1 MSKLSSYMRLNRIW
15 SSNNLPV
22 AFIVFS
28 AVLMPVFTVSLDMF
42 YSDTQVILQLWQYI
56 NTIMGTDNLTMIVQI
71 QQILPKLFPFN
82 ITKSSFV
89 NSTDNTDNPN
99 ENAASFVFLMFF
111 ILALIYSWSMFCLFV
126 TPWLASLLTSYR
138 TSVSLLKEE
147 IDMVTNLGNDM
158 FSFYFV
164 FQNLHYI
171 LDCATRYDLSLDESG
186 GEASL
191 QSAIQWATYLSIQ
204 LAIAMQGIEESEDFT
219 FKALCASGILGLI
232 SVSLG
237 QVKVSNSTK
246 VLG

>member
-1 MSKLSSYMRLNRIW
+1 MRLNRIW
-15 SSNNLPV
+15 SSNNLPL

-99 ENAASFVFLMFF
+99 ENAASFVFLMLFV
-111 ILALIYSWSMFCLFV
+111 LALIYSWSMFCLFV

-147 IDMVTNLGNDM
+147 IDMVTNLGNGI

-164 FQNLHYI
+164 FIFLIFQSVL
-171 LDCATRYDLSLDESG
+171 LDMTYRWMSQVEKHRCSQQFSG
-186 GEASL
+186 L
-191 QSAIQWATYLSIQ
+191 PISAYNWL
-204 LAIAMQGIEESEDFT
+204 
-219 FKALCASGILGLI
+219 
-232 SVSLG
+232 
-237 QVKVSNSTK
+237 
-246 VLG
+246 